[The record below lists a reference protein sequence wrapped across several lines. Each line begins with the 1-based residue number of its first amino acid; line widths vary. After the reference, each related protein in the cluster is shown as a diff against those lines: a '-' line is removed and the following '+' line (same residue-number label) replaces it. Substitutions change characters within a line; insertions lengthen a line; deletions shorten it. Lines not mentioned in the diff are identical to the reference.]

1 MIRNVSSLL
10 VVFRL
15 VLMARQVSLAQDNIP
30 FVPSPMHV
38 VQKMIEVA
46 EIKKGDILY
55 DMGSGD
61 GRIVIE
67 AATRHGL
74 RLIDRKQE
82 TDWVALIMGN
92 SE

>member
-1 MIRNVSSLL
+1 MIRKVSRLL
-10 VVFRL
+10 VVLGL
-15 VLMARQVSLAQDNIP
+15 VLLTRHAGVAQDNIP

-67 AATRHGL
+67 AA
-74 RLIDRKQE
+74 
-82 TDWVALIMGN
+82 
-92 SE
+92 